1 MPELSIASLFQQFIN
16 GFFIPHANAFQLGT
30 FLGLNVY
37 DYFYMTFFIAAVVSL
52 LWYKK
57 GNLVKIL
64 FSVGMIIFVLA
75 LFFQTISQS
84 QFFQEEFKTF
94 HNKSVLERNAIL
106 LGSSYFFLKRCRD
119 SLQGYHRAELITDMD
134 MTRPAKLYWQR
145 AISYHLYPIDIR
157 FREDTPIDA
166 IVAFRKNNAQE
177 SIPDNFRVV
186 VSWDQNNLLAVR
198 EDILK

>member
-1 MPELSIASLFQQFIN
+1 MLELSIASLFQQFIN
-16 GFFIPHANAFQLGT
+16 GFFIPHANAFRLET

-37 DYFYMTFFIAAVVSL
+37 AYLYITFLIAVGVTL
-52 LWYKK
+52 LWRKK
-57 GNLVKIL
+57 EDPAKTLFKI
-64 FSVGMIIFVLA
+64 GMIIFILA

-84 QFFQEEFKTF
+84 QYFEGEFKTF
-94 HNKSVLERNAIL
+94 HNKSVLERNTIL
-106 LGSSYFFLKRCRD
+106 SGDSYLFVQRCRD

-177 SIPDNFRVV
+177 SIPHNFRILVA
-186 VSWDQNNLLAVR
+186 WDENNILAVR
-198 EDILK
+198 EDLLK